1 MLLSVSAANNLLC
14 LYLHL
19 QIVDKIFKLIDQENL
34 GTITSEQIM
43 DFLATLTN
51 TR

>member
-1 MLLSVSAANNLLC
+1 MSDKTFFGF
-14 LYLHL
+14 LHKHF

-43 DFLATLTN
+43 DFLATTTN